1 MTYTEA
7 DIPLRAPRL
16 LQLSAN
22 VVAAHSSTLL
32 AHAKS
37 NISEYSNQCRSQQQH
52 QHQQEQR
59 NVSSGADTIFQLP
72 LPASTAVFGSLR
84 DQWIKTGVTPTAALE
99 QFTEAAHLPLDSLP
113 LSRAHLTDRLLANLV
128 AAHHEQL
135 TSLDISDTQGIVGH
149 EFNRV
154 LEEKSVHLDQLIS
167 LSMTSF
173 EILRIPM
180 IIVPP
185 RKTGA
190 SYSTSGS
197 GGTLPILSEEDLVGS
212 SIDINIDHYM
222 DTSDSGPTSTSNCR
236 SASENS
242 ELTEA
247 PTPSPTIEIPTFT
260 LRCPNI
266 RSLTLHRKR
275 SHCENDESVNE
286 FLNRVL
292 LPLKK
297 LERLDLSYWQRVD
310 DLHCLHPHSLSTL
323 ILYDVPDLYRAMDTI
338 VQITTLKFLDLSQ
351 STKETGTYP
360 RPVTALHRI
369 VTCLRSLTHLDISS
383 TNLASQPSTYDRP
396 VKGTTSVRSDIY
408 GLRCL
413 GAPLEYLGLFN
424 CDSASHFAEIPA
436 KNIAGDKDEKQI
448 LLALRMYSQR
458 AGLLQAVLN
467 ESYQLYRFGHNLNRH
482 TEALHLVLGAMQ
494 RHLEDSTL
502 QIAGSASLFYIIR
515 KVSMNRDTKRMVVTA
530 LLDGMD
536 AHMEEQVMVR
546 NCCLSLCQFE
556 IPLEILFDYGR
567 VARLLVAVLQHHN
580 SDHLTQRIVVF
591 LLNSM
596 ACHVEGEQKVQVGNI
611 GAIEIILEQIRRKHA
626 ASICD
631 DVMEVGWSFLW
642 NITDETPVNCERFLN
657 ADGLRLFHQCYQQFQ
672 NETELVRNMMGL
684 IGNIAEVEQ
693 LRAQLMLDD
702 YINIFCALLTMLVDG
717 IEISYNSAGVLAHM
731 VSDGEAAWSK
741 VSVSRAFVMDKI
753 IKATNTWDLEAKRFI
768 NYRSFKPILRLIPMF
783 DAPASQHWAIWALA
797 NLTSTDRDKYCAYVL
812 HEGGIPL
819 LQQVASDERSSD
831 KMRSLATIVLK
842 NITEWERSKYT
853 PPPNILSS

>member
-1 MTYTEA
+1 MTMTYTEA

-16 LQLSAN
+16 LQLSAC
-22 VVAAHSSTLL
+22 VVAAHSDTLL
-32 AHAKS
+32 GHAKPNTNERS
-37 NISEYSNQCRSQQQH
+37 DSRKQYQQKQGNIDGE
-52 QHQQEQR
+52 
-59 NVSSGADTIFQLP
+59 GATVFQLP
-72 LPASTAVFGSLR
+72 LPASSAVFGSLR
-84 DQWIKTGVTPTAALE
+84 EQWIKTGITPTAALE
-99 QFTEAAHLPLDSLP
+99 QFTEATRLPLDSLP

-128 AAHHEQL
+128 TAHRERL
-135 TSLDISDTQGIVGH
+135 ISLDISDTQGIIGH
-149 EFNRV
+149 EFNRL

-185 RKTGA
+185 RKTGV

-197 GGTLPILSEEDLVGS
+197 CSTLPVLSEEDLVGS

-222 DTSDSGPTSTSNCR
+222 DTSDSDPTSTADCR

-242 ELTEA
+242 QITEA
-247 PTPSPTIEIPTFT
+247 PTPSRSMEIPTFT
-260 LRCPNI
+260 FRCPNI

-275 SHCENDESVNE
+275 NHCENDESVND

-292 LPLKK
+292 SPLKK
-297 LERLDLSYWQRVD
+297 LERLDLSHWQRVD
-310 DLHCLHPHSLSTL
+310 DFHCLHSHSLSTL
-323 ILYDVPDLYRAMDTI
+323 ILYDVPDLYRTMDTI

-351 STKETGTYP
+351 SAKETGTYP
-360 RPVTALHRI
+360 RPVTTLHRI

-396 VKGTTSVRSDIY
+396 VKGTGLFIFRTTSIRSDIY

-413 GAPLEYLGLFN
+413 NKPLEYLGLFN

-436 KNIAGDKDEKQI
+436 KNVAGDKDEKQI

-693 LRAQLMLDD
+693 LRTQLMLDD

-797 NLTSTDRDKYCAYVL
+797 NLTSTDREKYCAYVL

-819 LQQVASDERSSD
+819 LQQVASDERSSE
-831 KMRSLATIVLK
+831 KMRSLANIVLK
-842 NITEWERSKYT
+842 NISEWLVRT
-853 PPPNILSS
+853 